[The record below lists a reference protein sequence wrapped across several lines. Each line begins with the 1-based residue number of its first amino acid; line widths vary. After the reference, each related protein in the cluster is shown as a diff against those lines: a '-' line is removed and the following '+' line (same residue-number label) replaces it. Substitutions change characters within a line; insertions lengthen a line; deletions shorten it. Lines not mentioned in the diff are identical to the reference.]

1 MALSGPCYLSQLS
14 RMPYPEGDEEPPA
27 PGTEDPS
34 RPDGHWLPSLPQL
47 AIDLILSHIEH
58 NEIVCNV
65 KLVGRGTHRLL
76 FADARYRSVR
86 MRSRIPQ
93 HALDAYWARPDA
105 IKSYTLDQRHRMLC
119 ATAANGCVANMASLV
134 KGCGCLL
141 HTSMLAAA
149 AASGHLPTC
158 QWMREQGTDW
168 DWTVLAAAARAGHLQ
183 VRVARRTGNVTQ
195 ARPPPLTVPRLATFS
210 RRPYSTASHTR
221 NGIANAYQHLT
232 DPHA

>member
-1 MALSGPCYLSQLS
+1 MLYQE
-14 RMPYPEGDEEPPA
+14 RDEEPPA
-27 PGTEDPS
+27 PGTEDLC
-34 RPDGHWLPSLPQL
+34 RPAGHWLPLLPQL
-47 AIDLILSHIEH
+47 AIDLILSHLEH

-65 KLVGRGTHRLL
+65 KLVGRRFHQLL
-76 FADARYRSVR
+76 SAEARYGYVR
-86 MRSRIPQ
+86 MRNRIPQ
-93 HALDAYWARPDA
+93 HALDAYWVRTGAA
-105 IKSYTLDQRHRMLC
+105 KCYTLDQRHRMLC

-183 VRVARRTGNVTQ
+183 VRGTRTSVDSTVSGMPSPPHASPSLASSSELPLFNSLPQPQQHSQGAPATH
-195 ARPPPLTVPRLATFS
+195 RPP
-210 RRPYSTASHTR
+210 
-221 NGIANAYQHLT
+221 
-232 DPHA
+232 